1 MPIPLFYQHSSATI
15 LHLLSLPMINEEL
28 YPYIFPENIYL
39 IPSKGTQKVVAA
51 EISSPPVQA
60 SPPPTVHTT
69 PQIQAPTSAPASQK
83 AKIKTIHAGNSS
95 VLSVVFWGANLQFS
109 ASDQELLNK
118 ILQACKLNP
127 SDIGLFHA
135 DNSTGLLFTD
145 EIAASKAIVFC
156 SPEAI
161 ESAKQAQIKLYSN
174 HTLSGKT
181 LLLSDP
187 LSALAQ
193 DNVLKGNLWKSL
205 QVLLGI

>member
-1 MPIPLFYQHSSATI
+1 M

-39 IPSKGTQKVVAA
+39 IPSKGTQKVVVA
-51 EISSPPVQA
+51 EISSPVVQSTVQSIPSPAPVPIPSIA
-60 SPPPTVHTT
+60 V
-69 PQIQAPTSAPASQK
+69 PTSAPASQK
-83 AKIKTIHAGNSS
+83 AQIKTIHAGNSS
-95 VLSVVFWGANLQFS
+95 ILSVVFWGTNLQFS
-109 ASDQELLNK
+109 ANDQELLNK

-161 ESAKQAQIKLYSN
+161 QSAKQAQIKLYTN
-174 HTLSGKT
+174 HVLSGKT

-187 LSALAQ
+187 LSSLAQ
-193 DNVLKGNLWKSL
+193 DTVLKGNLWKSL
-205 QVLLGI
+205 QALLGI